1 VAGVR
6 LQRDTPI
13 ALKFGFLIA
22 VIGIKSFRKPIVK
35 IDSTTS
41 TQPDSLTTGVT
52 RTQQD
57 GPTSTASTAQGAAT
71 TAQAATSSGGDAN
84 VSLSGLS
91 SDLRNLA
98 ASGSADIDTAHVEAI
113 KAAISNGTLTIDPGK
128 IADGVLETTRSL
140 LQTRAPATG
149 D

>member
-1 VAGVR
+1 
-6 LQRDTPI
+6 L

-22 VIGIKSFRKPIVK
+22 VKGIKSSRKPIVK
-35 IDSTTS
+35 IDSSTNTKPDGLTS
-41 TQPDSLTTGVT
+41 GAT

-57 GPTSTASTAQGAAT
+57 VSTPAASPAQGAST
-71 TAQAATSSGGDAN
+71 SAQAATSSGGDAN

-98 ASGSADIDTAHVEAI
+98 TSGSADIDTAHVESI
-113 KAAISNGTLTIDPGK
+113 KAAIKNGTLTIDPGK

-149 D
+149 N

>member
-1 VAGVR
+1 
-6 LQRDTPI
+6 
-13 ALKFGFLIA
+13 
-22 VIGIKSFRKPIVK
+22 VK
-35 IDSTTS
+35 IDSTTNRKL
-41 TQPDSLTTGVT
+41 DSLTGGAA

-57 GPTSTASTAQGAAT
+57 GSVPAAASAQGASSSAQ
-71 TAQAATSSGGDAN
+71 TAGSSGGDSN

-98 ASGSADIDTAHVEAI
+98 ASGAADIDTAHVESI
-113 KAAISNGTLTIDPGK
+113 KAAIQNGTLTIDPGK

-149 D
+149 N

>member
-1 VAGVR
+1 M
-6 LQRDTPI
+6 
-13 ALKFGFLIA
+13 
-22 VIGIKSFRKPIVK
+22 K
-35 IDSTTS
+35 IDSTTN
-41 TQPDSLTTGVT
+41 TKPDSLTNGAT

-57 GPTSTASTAQGAAT
+57 SLTPAASTAQGAAT

-98 ASGSADIDTAHVEAI
+98 SSGSADIDTAHVESI
-113 KAAISNGTLTIDPGK
+113 KAAIANGTLTIDPGK

-149 D
+149 N

>member
-1 VAGVR
+1 
-6 LQRDTPI
+6 
-13 ALKFGFLIA
+13 
-22 VIGIKSFRKPIVK
+22 VK
-35 IDSTTS
+35 IDSTTN
-41 TQPDSLTTGVT
+41 TQPDSLTNGAT

-57 GPTSTASTAQGAAT
+57 SLTPAATTAQGAAS
-71 TAQAATSSGGDAN
+71 TAQAATGSGGDAN

-98 ASGSADIDTAHVEAI
+98 ASGSADIDTAHVESI
-113 KAAISNGTLTIDPGK
+113 KAAIQNGTLTIDPGK

-149 D
+149 N

>member
-1 VAGVR
+1 M
-6 LQRDTPI
+6 
-13 ALKFGFLIA
+13 
-22 VIGIKSFRKPIVK
+22 K

-41 TQPDSLTTGVT
+41 TKPDSLKGSAT
-52 RTQQD
+52 RAQQD
-57 GPTSTASTAQGAAT
+57 SLAPAATAAQGAGS

-98 ASGSADIDTAHVEAI
+98 ASGSADIDTAHVESI
-113 KAAISNGTLTIDPGK
+113 KAAIKNGTLSIDPGK

-149 D
+149 N